1 MIQIDLTKAVSFLD
15 EEELSAAQKRAESC
29 LKQIKEANGAGAEM
43 LGWQRIVKEPDDAE
57 LERIQATADALRQ
70 QVDVLVVCGIGGS
83 YLGAKALAE
92 ALTPPFNQEK
102 DVEVLFAGMHLG
114 GAYLQDLIRY
124 LESPRPDG
132 KARQVAVNVIS
143 KSGTTLETALSFRV
157 LRRWMHQR
165 FPEDASNRIICTTGP
180 EGGVLNKLADQN
192 DYQRFVIPDDV
203 GGRFSVLTPVG
214 LFPAAAAGIDIRAL
228 FNGAVSRHE
237 ETEANPEELLHYAA
251 ARYCF
256 EKQSKAVDLIASF
269 EPELH
274 GFTQWLQQLFGE
286 SEGKEGRGI
295 FPASVQYST
304 DLHSLGQFVQQGTP
318 HMIETFIEVKDDAA
332 AFYVEQDEEDTDQL
346 NYLTGQSFHEI
357 NQKALKA
364 TREAHY
370 NGEVPCI
377 TVSIQERNARNMGG
391 FIYFYELFT
400 AVYCYMLDV
409 NPFNQPGVE
418 DYKQGMYELLGK

>member
-1 MIQIDLTKAVSFLD
+1 
-15 EEELSAAQKRAESC
+15 
-29 LKQIKEANGAGAEM
+29 M
-43 LGWQRIVKEPDDAE
+43 LGWRRIVKEPDNDE
-57 LERIQATADALRQ
+57 LKQIKAAADELRQ

-92 ALTPPFNQEK
+92 ALTPSFKQEQE
-102 DVEVLFAGMHLG
+102 VEVLFAGMHLG

-132 KARQVAVNVIS
+132 KARQVAINVIS
-143 KSGTTLETALSFRV
+143 KSGATLETALSFRI

-165 FPEDASNRIICTTGP
+165 FPEAASDRIICTTGP

-192 DYQRFVIPDDV
+192 GYRRFVIPHGV

-214 LFPAAAAGIDIRAL
+214 LFPAAAAGIDIQAL
-228 FNGAVSRHE
+228 FDGAAAACE
-237 ETEANPEELLHYAA
+237 ETEAAPEALLRYAA
-251 ARYCF
+251 VRYCF
-256 EKQSKAVDLIASF
+256 EKQGKAVDLIASF

-295 FPASVQYST
+295 FPASVQYTT

-318 HMIETFIEVKDDAA
+318 HMIETFIEVKDDSAA
-332 AFYVEQDEEDTDQL
+332 LIVEQNEEDIDQL
-346 NYLTGQSFHEI
+346 NYLAGQSFHEI

-364 TREAHY
+364 TREAHN
-370 NGEVPCI
+370 NGDVPCI
-377 TVSIQERNARNMGG
+377 TVSIQERDARNMGT

-418 DYKQGMYELLGK
+418 DYKKGMYELLGK